1 MHCGFADP
9 RFGTGLPS
17 NALMDRFV
25 SRYSLRSRGKHGE
38 QAAVLILAEIQL
50 HHFNEPVPLTD
61 YVECA
66 DRNFDNELF
75 QGLGG
80 RMDILLVDDSKT
92 MRGIVQRAIRQ
103 AGFRGLSVGE
113 AENGAQGLEKLLTE
127 KPKLILSDWNMP
139 EMSGIEFLVQV
150 RASANKVPFG
160 FITSE
165 ASAAI
170 RQLAMESGAN
180 FLITKP
186 FSPEDV
192 QEALTPILGKS

>member
-1 MHCGFADP
+1 
-9 RFGTGLPS
+9 
-17 NALMDRFV
+17 
-25 SRYSLRSRGKHGE
+25 
-38 QAAVLILAEIQL
+38 
-50 HHFNEPVPLTD
+50 
-61 YVECA
+61 
-66 DRNFDNELF
+66 
-75 QGLGG
+75 
-80 RMDILLVDDSKT
+80 MDILLVDDSKT

-113 AENGAQGLEKLLTE
+113 AENGVQGLEKLRTE
-127 KPKLILSDWNMP
+127 KPKLVLSDWNMP

-150 RASANKVPFG
+150 RASENKVPFG

-170 RQLAMESGAN
+170 KQLAMDSGAN